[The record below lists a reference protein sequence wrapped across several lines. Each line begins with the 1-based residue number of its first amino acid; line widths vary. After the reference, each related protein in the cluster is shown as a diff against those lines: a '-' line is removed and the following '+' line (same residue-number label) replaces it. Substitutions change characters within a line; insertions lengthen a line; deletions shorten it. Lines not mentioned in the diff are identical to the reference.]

1 MATLSSKLLAKM
13 REAKITLAHGYF
25 AYSRPRYEVSLD
37 GTPQV
42 YLKNLLEVKKYVT
55 AYFDCKE
62 NDLPPYYKALGFES
76 VFRWFIADDDDDYP
90 MRGLKYEGKFIG
102 DKDHWTRESIRL
114 AVAHFATYLEDPITL
129 DNVAAHLDVF
139 DGLGYSWVEGWFGK
153 ETKSYEIKF
162 RGNSLVGHCDDL
174 LQVANLCREF
184 ERARW

>member
-1 MATLSSKLLAKM
+1 MATLSPKLLAKM

-37 GTPQV
+37 GKAKV
-42 YLKNLLEVKKYVT
+42 YLKNLLEVKRYVT

-76 VFRWFIADDDDDYP
+76 VFNWFISDSGKFS
-90 MRGLKYEGKFIG
+90 RSLKYKGDFLGGKV
-102 DKDHWTRESIRL
+102 HWTRESIRL
-114 AVAHFATYLEDPITL
+114 SVIHSSKHLEDTITL
-129 DNVAAHLDVF
+129 DTVAAHLAVF
-139 DGLGYSWVEGWFGK
+139 DGLGYSWVESWFGK
-153 ETKSYEIKF
+153 DTKSYEIKF

-174 LQVANLCREF
+174 LQVANLCKQY

>member
-1 MATLSSKLLAKM
+1 MATLSHKLLAKM

-37 GTPQV
+37 GSAKV
-42 YLKNLLEVKKYVT
+42 YLKNLVEVKKYVT

-76 VFRWFIADDDDDYP
+76 VFNWFIADDDYP
-90 MRGLKYEGKFIG
+90 MRELKYKGKFIG
-102 DKDHWTRESIRL
+102 DKAHWTRESIRL
-114 AVAHFATYLEDPITL
+114 AVIQSAKYLEDTITL
-129 DNVAAHLDVF
+129 DNVAAHLALF

-153 ETKSYEIKF
+153 DTKSYEIKF

-174 LQVANLCREF
+174 LQVANLCQQF